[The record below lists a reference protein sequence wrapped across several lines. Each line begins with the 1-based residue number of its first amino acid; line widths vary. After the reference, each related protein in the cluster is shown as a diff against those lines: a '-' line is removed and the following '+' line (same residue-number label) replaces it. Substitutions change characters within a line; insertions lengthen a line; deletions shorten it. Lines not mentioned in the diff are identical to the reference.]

1 MERKMSKGWIVPV
14 TAVLLLLLPNISYSE
29 ETEIDDLVD
38 SAEEDEFIDEFTLL
52 MEDAGIVESAARH
65 KQKIGM
71 SPSAITVITRAD
83 IEASGATTVPD
94 LLRLVP
100 GMNVTVSNP
109 FFTAITARLYF
120 TEEGNHILVLIDGR
134 EINFDPLGFPPWEI
148 TPLLLDDIER
158 IEIIRGPGSALYGAN
173 ALTGVVSITT
183 RSVPDKT
190 SARIYLDAGEAGR
203 TITGLKISTKLGNWG
218 ISLSGATDFS
228 GTFINP
234 RDKTKEIWKFR
245 SFIEHRWSDS
255 QRFLIDVGIASGTG
269 PINSPMGTVHSIF
282 EPNSI
287 RLGYES
293 GPLNAQLY
301 YSFVTARAEIRT
313 PLQYSGI
320 RLALF
325 NPAPM
330 DSHLIDGQVQWT
342 PPRFWDPLLIIVG
355 GGARASSV
363 ISDALINAET
373 FADPTSPDYH
383 EPGINHWEI
392 RTGAFVHAE
401 FAPTDWVTVTGGT
414 RVDFNTQTGV
424 FVSPRLAAVFQP
436 KLGQFVRLGAA
447 RSFRKPSFMET
458 NTHLTVEFPDDSP
471 ITGAGRDHFQEFM
484 TRVGGN
490 DDLKNEELTAFEV
503 GYLGQFLDG
512 RLAVSLDLYVNMLRN
527 MTAIISNILEDE
539 RGLPDLEHSSF
550 MFYNDGPDIN
560 VFGSELSVRFTP
572 SKHLSLL
579 ASWSN
584 RQVVNLR
591 EEDYL
596 VSNPRNQITLGGR
609 FQLDSGLVGS
619 LYAFSRSE
627 LTHYSL
633 QNPAGLLEPLLTQY
647 TDHVVLFLG
656 RLGWRFDTGPFE
668 VEAGV
673 KLFLP
678 VSPFSAPHFEYFE
691 MSGGVTPMGKP
702 FGATPL
708 ARMVTGYLTGSF

>member
-1 MERKMSKGWIVPV
+1 MERATLKGWNVPL
-14 TAVLLLLLPNISYSE
+14 ALSLLLALPGTSYPEDTELPDVTDMSE
-29 ETEIDDLVD
+29 ED
-38 SAEEDEFIDEFTLL
+38 AFIDEFTLL
-52 MEDAGIVESAARH
+52 MEDASIVESAARH
-65 KQKIGM
+65 KQEIGM

-83 IEASGATTVPD
+83 IEASGASTIPD

-100 GMNVTVSNP
+100 GMNVVVANP
-109 FFTAITARLYF
+109 FFTAITTRLYF
-120 TEEGNHILVLIDGR
+120 TEEGIHILVLIDGR

-183 RSVPDKT
+183 RRVPDKT

-203 TITGLKISTKLGNWG
+203 TTTGFKVSTKLGNWG
-218 ISLSGATDFS
+218 ISASGATDFS
-228 GTFINP
+228 GTFLDP
-234 RDKTKEIWKFR
+234 RDKDKEIWKFR
-245 SFIEHRWSDS
+245 SFVEHRWSDS
-255 QRFLIDVGIASGTG
+255 ERFLVDFGIASGTG
-269 PINSPMGTVHSIF
+269 PISTPMGTVHSIYK
-282 EPNSI
+282 PNSI
-287 RLGYES
+287 RMAYES
-293 GPLNAQLY
+293 EPLTAQLY
-301 YSFVTARAEIRT
+301 YSYVTARAEITT
-313 PLQYSGI
+313 PLEYSGI

-325 NPAPM
+325 KPAPM

-363 ISDALINAET
+363 MSDFLLNAKT
-373 FADPTSPDYH
+373 FSDPTSPDYH
-383 EPGINHWEI
+383 DPGINHWEI

-414 RVDFNTQTGV
+414 RVDYNTQTGV

-436 KLGQFVRLGAA
+436 KPGQFVRMGAA

-458 NTHLTVEFPDDSP
+458 NTHLSVEFPDDSP
-471 ITGAGRDHFQEFM
+471 ITGTGRDHFQEFM

-490 DDLKNEELTAFEV
+490 DNLINEELTAFEV

-527 MTAIISNILEDE
+527 MTAMISDILENE

-550 MFYNDGPDIN
+550 MFFNEGPDIN

-572 SKHLSLL
+572 SKQLSLL

-591 EEDYL
+591 EEDYQ

-609 FQLDSGLVGS
+609 FQLESGLVGS

-627 LTHYSL
+627 VWYHSL
-633 QNPAGLLEPLLTQY
+633 ENPSGLLEPLLTQHV
-647 TDHVVLFLG
+647 DHVILFLG
-656 RLGWRFDTGPFE
+656 RLGWRFDLRSFE

-678 VSPFSAPHFEYFE
+678 VSPFSAPHFGYFE
-691 MSGGVTPMGKP
+691 IAGGVTPMGQP
-702 FGATPL
+702 FGAAQL
-708 ARMVTGYLTGSF
+708 ARMVTAYLQGSF

>member
-1 MERKMSKGWIVPV
+1 MERMTVEGWVVPL
-14 TAVLLLLLPNISYSE
+14 ALAFLLAPPDTSFSQESE
-29 ETEIDDLVD
+29 DLDLVE

-65 KQKIGM
+65 KQAIGM

-100 GMNVTVSNP
+100 GMNVVVSNP
-109 FFTAITARLYF
+109 FFTAITTRLYF
-120 TEEGNHILVLIDGR
+120 TEEGIHILVLIDGR

-183 RSVPDKT
+183 RRVPDRT

-203 TITGLKISTKLGNWG
+203 TITGLKVSTKIGNWG
-218 ISLSGATDFS
+218 ISASGATDFS
-228 GTFINP
+228 GTFIDP
-234 RDKTKEIWKFR
+234 RDKNKEIWKFR

-255 QRFLIDVGIASGTG
+255 ERFLLDVGIASGTG
-269 PINSPMGTVHSIF
+269 PISTPMGTVHSIY

-287 RLGYES
+287 RVAYES
-293 GPLNAQLY
+293 APLTAQLY
-301 YSFVTARAEIRT
+301 YSYVTARAEIKT
-313 PLQYSGI
+313 PLEYSGI

-325 NPAPM
+325 KPAPM
-330 DSHLIDGQVQWT
+330 DSHLIDGQIQWT

-363 ISDALINAET
+363 ISDVLLDAKT
-373 FADPTSPDYH
+373 FSDPTSPGYH
-383 EPGINHWEI
+383 KPGIDYWEI

-414 RVDFNTQTGV
+414 RVDYNTQTGI

-436 KLGQFVRLGAA
+436 TPGQFVRLGAA

-458 NTHLTVEFPDDSP
+458 GTHLMVDFPDDSP

-490 DDLKNEELTAFEV
+490 DDLENEELTALEV

-527 MTAIISNILEDE
+527 MTAMISNIVEDE
-539 RGLPDLEHSSF
+539 QRLPDLEHSSF
-550 MFYNDGPDIN
+550 MFSNDGPDIN

-584 RQVVNLR
+584 RQVVNIVDS
-591 EEDYL
+591 DYL
-596 VSNPRNQITLGGR
+596 VSNPQNQITLGGR
-609 FQLDSGLVGS
+609 FQLESGLVGS

-627 LTHYSL
+627 VWYYSL
-633 QNPAGLLEPLLTQY
+633 ENPSGLLEPLLTQY
-647 TDHVVLFLG
+647 VDHVVLFLG
-656 RLGWRFDTGPFE
+656 RLGWRFDLGAFE
-668 VEAGV
+668 VETGL

-678 VSPFSAPHFEYFE
+678 VSPFSSPHFGYFE
-691 MSGGVTPMGKP
+691 MAGGVTQTGRP
-702 FGATPL
+702 FGASQL
-708 ARMVTGYLTGSF
+708 ARMMTAYLQGSF

>member
-1 MERKMSKGWIVPV
+1 MERMTLTGWIVPLTLALTLALPA
-14 TAVLLLLLPNISYSE
+14 TAYCE
-29 ETEIDDLVD
+29 ETEVVDLIDT
-38 SAEEDEFIDEFTLL
+38 AEEDEFIDEFTLL
-52 MEDAGIVESAARH
+52 MEDASIVESAARH
-65 KQKIGM
+65 KQEIGM

-100 GMNVTVSNP
+100 GMNVVVDNP

-120 TEEGNHILVLIDGR
+120 TEEGIHILVLIDGR

-183 RSVPDKT
+183 RAVPDKT
-190 SARIYLDAGEAGR
+190 SARICLESGEAGR
-203 TITGLKISTKLGNWG
+203 TITGMKASTKLGNWG
-218 ISLSGATDFS
+218 ISLVGAADIS
-228 GTFINP
+228 GTFIDP
-234 RDKTKEIWKFR
+234 RDKAKETWKFR
-245 SFIEHRWSDS
+245 SFIEHRWSDTK
-255 QRFLIDVGIASGTG
+255 RFLIDVGIASGTG
-269 PINSPMGTVHSIF
+269 PITSPMGTVHSIYK
-282 EPNSI
+282 PNSI
-287 RLGYES
+287 RLAYES
-293 GPLNAQLY
+293 EALTGQLY
-301 YSFVTARAEIRT
+301 YSYVTARAEIKT
-313 PLQYSGI
+313 PLEYSGI

-325 NPAPM
+325 KPAPM
-330 DSHLIDGQVQWT
+330 KSHLIDGQIQWT
-342 PPRFWDPLLIIVG
+342 PPRFWDPLLLIVG

-363 ISDALINAET
+363 SSDALINAKT
-373 FADPTSPDYH
+373 FTDPTSPDYH

-414 RVDFNTQTGV
+414 RVDYNTQTGV

-436 KLGQFVRLGAA
+436 VKGQFLRLGAA

-458 NTHLTVEFPDDSP
+458 NTHLSVEFPDDSP
-471 ITGAGRDHFQEFM
+471 ITGTGRIHFQEFM

-503 GYLGQFLDG
+503 GYLGQFLDN

-527 MTAIISNILEDE
+527 MTAMISDIQEDE
-539 RGLPDLEHSSF
+539 RGLPDLEQSSF

-591 EEDYL
+591 EVDYL
-596 VSNPRNQITLGGR
+596 VSNPQNQLTLGGR

-627 LTHYSL
+627 LWYYSL
-633 QNPAGLLEPLLTQY
+633 QNPSGLLEPLLTQY
-647 TDHVVLFLG
+647 SDHVILFLG
-656 RLGWRFDTGPFE
+656 RLGWRFDTGLFE
-668 VEAGV
+668 AEAGV

-678 VSPFSAPHFEYFE
+678 VSPFSAPHFGYFE
-691 MSGGVTPMGKP
+691 MAGGVTPMGRP
-702 FGATPL
+702 FGAAQL
-708 ARMVTGYLTGSF
+708 ARMVTGYLQGSF

>member
-1 MERKMSKGWIVPV
+1 MERMKSQGWVVPLSL
-14 TAVLLLLLPNISYSE
+14 AFLLVLPGASRSEDNELPDDI
-29 ETEIDDLVD
+29 ETT
-38 SAEEDEFIDEFTLL
+38 EEDAFIDEFTLL

-65 KQKIGM
+65 KQAIGM

-100 GMNVTVSNP
+100 GMNVVIDNP
-109 FFTAITARLYF
+109 FFTAITTRLYF
-120 TEEGNHILVLIDGR
+120 TEEGIHILVLIDGR

-183 RSVPDKT
+183 RRVPDKT

-203 TITGLKISTKLGNWG
+203 IITGLKVSTKLGNWG
-218 ISLSGATDFS
+218 ISASGATDFS
-228 GTFINP
+228 GTFIDP
-234 RDKTKEIWKFR
+234 RDKSKETWKFR
-245 SFIEHRWSDS
+245 SFIEHRWSES
-255 QRFLIDVGIASGTG
+255 QRFLIDVGIASGIG
-269 PINSPMGTVHSIF
+269 PITSPMGTVHSNY

-287 RLGYES
+287 RLAYES
-293 GPLNAQLY
+293 DPFNCQLY
-301 YSFVTARAEIRT
+301 YSYVTARAEIRT
-313 PLQYSGI
+313 PLEYSGI

-325 NPAPM
+325 KPAPM
-330 DSHLIDGQVQWT
+330 ESHLIDGQVQWT
-342 PPRFWDPLLIIVG
+342 PPRFWDPLLIIIG

-363 ISDALINAET
+363 ISDVLLNAGT
-373 FADPTSPDYH
+373 FSDPTSSGYH

-401 FAPTDWVTVTGGT
+401 FAPTEWVTVTGGT
-414 RVDFNTQTGV
+414 RVDYNTQTGV

-436 KLGQFVRLGAA
+436 KTGQFLRLGAA

-458 NTHLTVEFPDDSP
+458 GTHLMVDFPDDSP
-471 ITGAGRDHFQEFM
+471 ITGTGRENFQEFM

-490 DDLKNEELTAFEV
+490 DDLKNEELTAFEA

-527 MTAIISNILEDE
+527 MTAMISNILEDE
-539 RGLPDLEHSSF
+539 RGLPDLEQSSF
-550 MFYNDGPDIN
+550 MFFNDGPDIN

-572 SKHLSLL
+572 SKRLSLL

-584 RQVVNLR
+584 RQVVSLR
-591 EEDYL
+591 KEDYQ
-596 VSNPRNQITLGGR
+596 VSNPQNQITLGGR
-609 FQLDSGLVGS
+609 FQLESGLVGS

-627 LTHYSL
+627 IRYYSL
-633 QNPAGLLEPLLTQY
+633 ENPSGLLEPLLSQY
-647 TDHVVLFLG
+647 VDHVILFLG
-656 RLGWRFDTGPFE
+656 RLGWRFNLRLFE
-668 VEAGV
+668 VETGV
-673 KLFLP
+673 KIFLP
-678 VSPFSAPHFEYFE
+678 VSPFSAPHFGYFE
-691 MSGGVTPMGKP
+691 MAGGVTPMGRP
-702 FGATPL
+702 FGAAQL
-708 ARMVTGYLTGSF
+708 ARMLTVYLQGSF